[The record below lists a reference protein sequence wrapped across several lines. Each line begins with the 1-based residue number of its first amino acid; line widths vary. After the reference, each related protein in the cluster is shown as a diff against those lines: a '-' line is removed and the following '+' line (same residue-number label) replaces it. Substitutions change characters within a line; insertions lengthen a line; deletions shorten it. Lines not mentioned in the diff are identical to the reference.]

1 MTLKDKSDIEIMALM
16 HELETKLAQ
25 VQQALQAVQQEAM
38 RRIQEHKEKSNEPI
52 Q

>member
-1 MTLKDKSDIEIMALM
+1 MNLKDKSDIEIMALM

-38 RRIQEHKEKSNEPI
+38 RRVNEFKAKTDETV
-52 Q
+52 